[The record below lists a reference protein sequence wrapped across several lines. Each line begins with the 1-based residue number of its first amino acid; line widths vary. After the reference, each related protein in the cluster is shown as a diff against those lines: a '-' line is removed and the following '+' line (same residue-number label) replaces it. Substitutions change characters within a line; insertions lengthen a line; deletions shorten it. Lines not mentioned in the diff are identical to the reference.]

1 MTTAAFNREVLQ
13 DAYINHTIDSL
24 NRQELEEL
32 TYILMEADLNDFDDA
47 YLQWEVK
54 EWAPELLEV

>member
-47 YLQWEVK
+47 YLRWEVK